1 MKKKTKKK
9 KMELC
14 ALVRSGRRRCQ
25 TVGMEDA
32 NQRGK
37 LRKYQCCP
45 VFSKKKSKKG
55 VAKGAAL
62 AVDDD
67 DDDNDEYVDDS
78 DILDDDDDDDN
89 DDDDHLD
96 PRLDND
102 QNGPQHHQPPCT
114 VIESNEYL
122 DDDDFADDD
131 DYVPDAPGITRA
143 L

>member
-78 DILDDDDDDDN
+78 DILDDDDDDN